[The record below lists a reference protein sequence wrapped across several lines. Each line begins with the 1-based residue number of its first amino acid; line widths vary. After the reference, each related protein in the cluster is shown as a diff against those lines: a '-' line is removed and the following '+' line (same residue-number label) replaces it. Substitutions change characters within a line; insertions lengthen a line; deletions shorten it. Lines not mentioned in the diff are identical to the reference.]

1 MAESKLPL
9 KYGVIGQCA
18 WCGAPGRMGR
28 VDLYGKRYSA
38 CGRHRTMAF
47 MSIQRVRG

>member
-9 KYGVIGQCA
+9 KYKGIGYCA
-18 WCGAPGRMGR
+18 WCGAQARTGR
-28 VDLYGKRYSA
+28 VDRYGKRYSA

-47 MSIQRVRG
+47 MAIPRVRG